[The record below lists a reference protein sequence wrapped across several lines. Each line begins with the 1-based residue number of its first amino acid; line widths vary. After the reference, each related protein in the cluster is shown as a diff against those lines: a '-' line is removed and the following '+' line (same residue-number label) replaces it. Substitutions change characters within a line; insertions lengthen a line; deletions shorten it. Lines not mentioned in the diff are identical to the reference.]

1 MFGELPNLLILDG
14 EDKNG
19 QLVEDLEDDLILE
32 RVEDDDENGNDDW
45 GDEQLNSE
53 AM

>member
-1 MFGELPNLLILDG
+1 MILDG

-32 RVEDDDENGNDDW
+32 RVEDDNENGSDDW
-45 GDEQLNSE
+45 GDGLINNKD
-53 AM
+53 M